1 MSEREVID
9 KLMKTMGNQRI
20 LEVSVPRARRAF
32 ADVDK
37 EGFKEVIHFLKEEG
51 FTHLSTITG
60 LEASDGIEL
69 LYHLNRGGV
78 ELTVRVKLPLN
89 EIIVPTITD
98 IIPGATL
105 YEREVHDLLGV
116 KFQGHPHLT
125 RLILPDEWAEG
136 VHPLRKHWTIEETR
150 KELVKKREET
160 SSE

>member
-9 KLMKTMGNQRI
+9 KLMKVMGSQRI
-20 LEVSVPRARRAF
+20 LAASVPRSRRAIV
-32 ADVDK
+32 DVDK
-37 EGFKEVIHFLKEEG
+37 EGFKEVIQFLKKEG

-60 LEASDGIEL
+60 LEVGDGIEL
-69 LYHLNRGGV
+69 LYHLNREGV
-78 ELTVRVKLPLN
+78 ELTLRVKLPLN
-89 EIIVPTITD
+89 EIVVPTITD

-116 KFQGHPHLT
+116 EFQGHPNLT
-125 RLILPDEWAEG
+125 PLILPDEWPEG

-160 SSE
+160 P